1 MTGAAALYGLAGSC
15 ALGLLAYLLYALFHA
30 EEF

>member
-1 MTGAAALYGLAGSC
+1 MIWLYGLAGS
-15 ALGLLAYLLYALFHA
+15 ASIGLLVYLTYALLMA